1 MELTKK
7 DKKHIEEEVTKLMF
21 RFNVECTE
29 YARLYERTYLEEL
42 QKKIG
47 EKIEFLDLYAH
58 QQRIA
63 SENKES
69 KQVFNSQTIKRKHIY
84 ESKDQNC

>member
-7 DKKHIEEEVTKLMF
+7 DKKHIEAEVTKLMF

-47 EKIEFLDLYAH
+47 EKIELLELYA
-58 QQRIA
+58 QNQRIA
-63 SENKES
+63 SENIES
-69 KQVFNSQTIKRKHIY
+69 K
-84 ESKDQNC
+84 

>member
-7 DKKHIEEEVTKLMF
+7 DKKHIDNEVSKLIF

-47 EKIEFLDLYAH
+47 EKIELLDLYAQ

-69 KQVFNSQTIKRKHIY
+69 K
-84 ESKDQNC
+84 

>member
-1 MELTKK
+1 MKK
-7 DKKHIEEEVTKLMF
+7 ILVQFKYPFHYMLVIFSAKLMF

-69 KQVFNSQTIKRKHIY
+69 K
-84 ESKDQNC
+84 